1 MKSYRDNGGDRM
13 KLRYQDKAYNES
25 YRQWRKKNKNA
36 AVFYFDENPGQLTYR
51 EGFGFIDNSAEAHQA
66 RALKQAL
73 FILGAVLLA
82 RSFFDIFTVYFL
94 PGILQKLG
102 ADISYDLFTNKLY
115 GSELLIITETFLA
128 DAVSVIL
135 PVIFIAAYFKLP
147 VGVMAPMKITNKP
160 MFGAAVPFAVLISG
174 VSCSMLAIFS
184 SVYRVSVNSVLPA
197 IPRSPGLL
205 AYLIL
210 THVVIVPVVSE
221 FCSGGAVLQFM
232 RQFGDDFALVVTSF
246 ITAAFSYDIMQFLFY
261 FTVAISIRYF
271 TIRTGSLLTG
281 MIMRLTVSVYSFI
294 LYFISFSPE
303 TDNRR
308 LFVMLYILI
317 TLAFGII
324 FAVYFLYRRSDCFN
338 LVIRSRIMPFKK
350 KMRCAL
356 TSVTIIIWF
365 AAVLIMMMM
374 RAVFAK

>member
-25 YRQWRKKNKNA
+25 YKQWRRKNKNA
-36 AVFYFDENPGQLTYR
+36 AVFYFDEHPGQLTYR
-51 EGFGFIDNSAEAHQA
+51 EGFGFIENSAEAQQA

-102 ADISYDLFTNKLY
+102 ADICYDVFTNKLY
-115 GSELLIITETFLA
+115 GSEFLIITETFLV
-128 DAVSVIL
+128 DAFSVLL

-147 VGVMAPMKITNKP
+147 FKVMMPMKINNKP

-174 VSCSMLAIFS
+174 VCCSMLVILS
-184 SVYRVSVNSVLPA
+184 SVYRLSLNSALPA

-210 THVVIVPVVSE
+210 THVVIVPVISE

-232 RQFGDDFALVVTSF
+232 RQFGDDFALIVTSF
-246 ITAAFSYDIMQFLFY
+246 ITAAFSYDLMQFLFY
-261 FTVAISIRYF
+261 FTIAVSIRYF
-271 TIRTGSLLTG
+271 TIRSGSLLTG
-281 MIMRLTVSVYSFI
+281 MIMRLTVSAYSFM
-294 LYFISFSPE
+294 LYFIAFRLDSY
-303 TDNRR
+303 NRR
-308 LFVMLYILI
+308 FFVMLYILI

-350 KMRCAL
+350 KLRCAL

-365 AAVLIMMMM
+365 AAVLIMMLL
-374 RAVFAK
+374 RAACAK